1 MNINFT
7 WKHIDHSDAA
17 EAHARD
23 KVQKLEIYLHKIISC
38 DVSFELIRGE
48 ENAIINLNADGST
61 FSAHNTEK
69 DIYTCIDGMIAK
81 MDHQLGKFHDKK
93 TSH

>member
-23 KVQKLEIYLHKIISC
+23 KVQKLEKYLHKIISC
-38 DVSFELIRGE
+38 EVSFELIHGE
-48 ENAIINLNADGST
+48 VSANINLNADGTT
-61 FSAHNTEK
+61 FNAHNSEK
-69 DIYTCIDGMIAK
+69 DIYTCIDNLITK
-81 MDHQLGKFHDKK
+81 MDHQLGKHHDKK
-93 TSH
+93 SKH